1 MKKTIGIIL
10 AAVVILI
17 GTPAFANELKIG
29 SLGARASAMGGAF
42 VGLADDFS
50 AFFWNPAGLGFM
62 NKRAL
67 SFDALDLI
75 PSASYRQTAGS
86 VDLVNAEAPTKHY
99 LGGLGGYIQ
108 PIDDRLVVGLGIFTT
123 AGFGAAWDA
132 EDMAYYSG
140 GRADIDWSTRV
151 GIYTFAPTLAYK
163 INDSFSVGV
172 QLHIHY
178 GYFNMNTYAGQ
189 LSMAPNPVV
198 DLGLYE
204 ESLSGWGLGASIGAI
219 FKPNETLSFGLTYRT
234 ASTVKFSGDAAIST
248 LSYLGYAGISEM
260 ERPVTWPSDLAFGL
274 AVKPADGLTV
284 TADVRYTNWKSVG
297 VLDSTYTDPFW
308 ATLMALSGKNRMDL
322 SWKSRLQV
330 RAGVEYRFKPDW
342 AVRAGYSHNPAP
354 GPDTSMNVLLPNF
367 TFNGLTFGFGRMVG
381 EIQIDFGLELM
392 FGAKRTIDLVQIM
405 TFPPPTSAMPGTYST
420 TILVPHLSVSH
431 RF

>member
-10 AAVVILI
+10 ATAVILV

-29 SLGARASAMGGAF
+29 SLGARAAAMGGAF

-50 AFFWNPAGLGFM
+50 ALYWNPAGLGFM
-62 NKRAL
+62 KKRIL
-67 SFDALDLI
+67 SFDVLDLV

-108 PIDDRLVVGLGIFTT
+108 PIDERLVVGLGIFTS
-123 AGFGAAWDA
+123 AGFGSAWDA
-132 EDMAYYSG
+132 VDMAYYSG

-163 INDSFSVGV
+163 INDAFSVGV
-172 QLHIHY
+172 QLNIHY

-189 LSMAPNPVV
+189 ISPVSGSVV

-219 FKPNETLSFGLTYRT
+219 FKPSEKLSFGLTYRT

-260 ERPVTWPSDLAFGL
+260 ERPVTWPSDLALGL

-284 TADVRYTNWKSVG
+284 TADLRYTNWTSVG
-297 VLDSTYTDPFW
+297 VLDSTYTDSFW
-308 ATLMALSGKNRMDL
+308 ATLMAMNRKNRMDL
-322 SWKSRLQV
+322 SWKSRVQV
-330 RAGVEYRFKPDW
+330 RAGVEYQFKPDW
-342 AVRAGYSHNPAP
+342 AVRAGYSYDPAP
-354 GPDTSMNVLLPNF
+354 GPDASMNVLLPTF
-367 TFNGLTFGFGRMVG
+367 AFNGLTLGLGRTVG
-381 EIQIDFGLELM
+381 GIQIDFGLELL
-392 FGAKRTIDLVQIM
+392 FGTKRTIDLAQILSY
-405 TFPPPTSAMPGTYST
+405 PPPTSAMPGTYT
-420 TILVPHLSVSH
+420 MTILVPHLSVSH